1 VSYQAYNMPPPVPVD
16 PTDVVGKRIGAWFV
30 DAVIFVV
37 VVFVVMNVFG
47 YGPQVTQ
54 VTERT
59 VNDWATTQGLSTT
72 TQSEKQTAG
81 QRYCQDVLGFDE
93 SGTDGFDR
101 LCAPV
106 AGDGV
111 VTISHMSRFYA
122 LFGILAVVFIVYQGL
137 LGASLG
143 KLAMGLRIVKADG
156 TQAGVG
162 ASALRTVL
170 WVVDAI
176 TCALPLVGGI
186 LLFTTKGHRRVG
198 DMAAGTYV
206 VPASQVG
213 HPVIL
218 PGQAGWGTYTAGP
231 YQPMGQ
237 PGGYGQPGP
246 PPGGFGQPGA
256 PAGGPPPA
264 PTGAPTP
271 WAPTGPGTGGPFDST
286 GTDATAG
293 GTADYEA
300 DKPIWDEA
308 RNAYIQYDSERSEWL
323 EYDDSAKEWKPIST

>member
-1 VSYQAYNMPPPVPVD
+1 MSYQAYNMPPPVPVD
-16 PTDVVGKRIGAWFV
+16 PTDVVGKRIGAWFI

-37 VVFVVMNVFG
+37 VTFVVMNIAG
-47 YGPQVTQ
+47 YGPNVTQ
-54 VTERT
+54 VSVDT
-59 VNDWATTQGLSTT
+59 VNDWAIAQGHPFT
-72 TQSEKQTAG
+72 TQSEKQNAG

-137 LGASLG
+137 LGASIG

-156 TQAGVG
+156 RPAGIG
-162 ASALRTVL
+162 ASALRTLL

-218 PGQAGWGTYTAGP
+218 PGQAGWGTYASGP
-231 YQPMGQ
+231 YQPMG
-237 PGGYGQPGP
+237 PPAGYGQPGH
-246 PPGGFGQPGA
+246 GQPGP
-256 PAGGPPPA
+256 PAGGPPSYPPA
-264 PTGAPTP
+264 PSGIPAP
-271 WAPTGPGTGGPFDST
+271 WAPSGPGTGGPFET
-286 GTDATAG
+286 GGTDPAAP

-308 RNAYIQYDSERSEWL
+308 RNAYIQYDTERAEWL